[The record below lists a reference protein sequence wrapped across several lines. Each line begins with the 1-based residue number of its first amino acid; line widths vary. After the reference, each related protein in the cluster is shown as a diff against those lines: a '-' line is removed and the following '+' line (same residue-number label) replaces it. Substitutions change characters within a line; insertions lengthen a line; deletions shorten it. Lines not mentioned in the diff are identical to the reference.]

1 MKKLLFATLIFFTIQ
16 AAAQRH
22 LVLTSPDGKTTTKIT
37 VGKTINYAL
46 FQDEVQVLEN
56 SPISMTLSDGEIWG
70 VNSHLRKI
78 KRHTVNQEITSPFY
92 KKNKVRD
99 NYHDLVLSF
108 SKSWSL
114 EFRAYND
121 GVAYRF
127 VSARKKPFII
137 KSENITYRFI
147 GDELAYVPYV
157 RTNERNNRP
166 FFNSFENTYTIDKL
180 SSLDP
185 SRLAFL
191 PLIISAPQGKKICIS
206 ESDLKDYPG
215 TYLEIVKGK
224 NELTSVMAPYPKTTE
239 IGGHNNLEVVIT
251 SREDF
256 IAKVYAPRTFPW
268 RMAIISREDKDI
280 ANSDMTYKLAAPSKI
295 EDISWIKPGK
305 VIWDW
310 WNDWNIKG
318 VDFVAGINNNTYK
331 YYIDFAHNNGL
342 EYIILDEGWAVNLKC
357 DLFQVVDSIDLQELV
372 DYGKAR
378 NIGVVLWAGYKAFE
392 KDMDH
397 VCKHYSEMGIKGFKV
412 DFMDRDDQVMI
423 KSLEEMAQTAAKY
436 KLFLDF
442 HGVCKPAGFNRTY
455 PNLLNFEGVFGMEQL
470 KWHPREGLDM
480 VAYDAALPFIR
491 QVAGPMDYTQG
502 AMRNAIKENYY
513 PSNSE
518 PMSQGT
524 RMHQLAEYIVFFS
537 PFSMLCDAPTNYES
551 EKESVEFI
559 ANIPTVWDETITLE
573 GTVGQYIVTA
583 CRKGNIWYI
592 GGITNWDVRDLNID
606 LSVLDISPKEGTLY
620 KDGMNAHRIGS
631 DYKKLS
637 YRLPDSGKLP
647 IHMAPGGGFVYII
660 EQ

>member
-1 MKKLLFATLIFFTIQ
+1 MKKLLFATLVFFTMQ

-22 LVLTSPDGKTTTKIT
+22 LVLTSPDGKTTTRIT

-46 FQDEVQVLEN
+46 FQDEVQVLKD
-56 SPISMTLSDGEIWG
+56 SPISMTLSNGEVWG
-70 VNSHLRKI
+70 VNSRLKKTRH
-78 KRHTVNQEITSPFY
+78 HTVDNEIASPFY
-92 KKNKVRD
+92 KKDKVRD
-99 NYHDLVLSF
+99 HYNDLILNF
-108 SKSWSL
+108 RKSWSL
-114 EFRAYND
+114 EFRSYND

-127 VSARKKPFII
+127 VSARKKPFTIE
-137 KSENITYRFI
+137 SENITYRFV
-147 GDELAYVPYV
+147 GNELAYIPYV
-157 RTNERNNRP
+157 RKDRDNARP
-166 FFNSFENTYTIDKL
+166 FFNSFENTYTVDKL
-180 SSLDP
+180 STLD
-185 SRLAFL
+185 SKRLAFL
-191 PLIISAPQGKKICIS
+191 PLIVNAPQGKRICIS

-224 NELTSVMAPYPKTTE
+224 NELTSVMAPYPKTTK
-239 IGGHNNLEVVIT
+239 IAGHNNLQEVIT
-251 SREDF
+251 SCEDF
-256 IAKVYAPRTFPW
+256 IAKVNAPRTFPW

-280 ANSDMTYKLAAPSKI
+280 ANSDMTYNLAVPNKI

-318 VDFVAGINNNTYK
+318 VDFVAGINNDTYK

-357 DLFQVVDSIDLQELV
+357 DLFQVVDDIDLQELV

-378 NIGVVLWAGYKAFE
+378 NVDIVLWAGYKAFE
-392 KDMDH
+392 KEMDQ

-412 DFMDRDDQVMI
+412 DFMNRDDQVMI

-442 HGVCKPAGFNRTY
+442 HGVSKPAGLNRTY

-480 VAYDAALPFIR
+480 MAYDTALPFLR

-502 AMRNAIKENYY
+502 AMRNAIKQNYY

-573 GTVGQYIVTA
+573 GTVGKYIVTA
-583 CRKGNIWYI
+583 CRKGNTWYI

-606 LSVLDISPKEGTLY
+606 LSSLGISPKEGTLY
-620 KDGMNAHRIGS
+620 RDGMNAHRCGS

-637 YRLPDSGKLP
+637 YRLPDSKELP